1 MATGLYLLQ
10 GGSVM
15 VAYGYR
21 RIPISRAQYQANGY
35 SPALEKLAAKAP
47 VATKPPSRSETAS
60 QGGRRAPS
68 SEPDRSRPREVE
80 AIRVADGEPAA
91 RRG

>member
-15 VAYGYR
+15 VAYGHR

-35 SPALEKLAAKAP
+35 SPALEKLAAKVP
-47 VATKPPSRSETAS
+47 VATKPPSRAS
-60 QGGRRAPS
+60 QGGHRAPN
-68 SEPDRSRPREVE
+68 SEPDRSRP
-80 AIRVADGEPAA
+80 
-91 RRG
+91 

>member
-15 VAYGYR
+15 VAYGHR

-35 SPALEKLAAKAP
+35 SPALEKLAA
-47 VATKPPSRSETAS
+47 KPPSRSETAS

-68 SEPDRSRPREVE
+68 SEPDRSRPREVA

>member
-35 SPALEKLAAKAP
+35 SPALGKLAAKGACRDEAAEP
-47 VATKPPSRSETAS
+47 LRDRL
-60 QGGRRAPS
+60 GGRTPS
-68 SEPDRSRPREVE
+68 AELRPDRSRPREVA